1 MANRSTSP
9 GPAAV
14 PIGLAGLVLML
25 LGLVAAGAPREW
37 ILGAG
42 SAGLLAVAALFARSR
57 AAEGPGTASPASPAP
72 VLPSAPTLAPAPAPA
87 ASGGAGELTEQR
99 ARAMAES
106 LPALVWIMDGGGR
119 TVFQNRR
126 ALDFAGAP
134 LTEHAERRSIVHPD
148 DLAALI
154 ARHESGHRSRREYQI
169 QIRLRRRDGAY
180 RWHHF
185 TGAPFGGSDD
195 ARTAGPAAEG
205 EGGDYWLATAV
216 DIEPMKQA
224 EELQTRLNRTLE
236 IRVNETREQL
246 DAETAV
252 RHRAE
257 RQLRHSQKM
266 EAISRLTGGIAHD
279 LNNKLMVISAN
290 IDAVVKHIKEQPHLR
305 RKLLAALVASDQA
318 AGLMSKLLA
327 FARQRD
333 LHPQYVDVARH
344 LESISDLLD
353 RSLLSA
359 AVEVHLEIPEDLWTV
374 EVDPHQLETAIVNL
388 AVNARDAMEEGGV
401 ITVEARN
408 AFVQPGTLS
417 DPELW
422 GEYVRITVRDTGRGI
437 PPDHLDKVF
446 EPFFTTKEANR
457 ASGLGLSQVHG
468 FAEQLGGT
476 VEISSTQG
484 QGTAVSVYL
493 PRAELPARVGAAPV
507 LEDLVEDEEA
517 PAQSAEILLVDDEVE
532 VALALQGMLD
542 ELGYATRVAI
552 GADEAMQ
559 ALRLRRPNLVLTDVT
574 MPGTM
579 DGLALGRE
587 IRVRDPGLPVVLIT
601 GNPMVVADTEFPL
614 IQKPIASRSLHMAL
628 QRHLAPPDA
637 ATNVVSLFADESR
650 RQTP

>member
-1 MANRSTSP
+1 
-9 GPAAV
+9 
-14 PIGLAGLVLML
+14 
-25 LGLVAAGAPREW
+25 
-37 ILGAG
+37 
-42 SAGLLAVAALFARSR
+42 
-57 AAEGPGTASPASPAP
+57 
-72 VLPSAPTLAPAPAPA
+72 
-87 ASGGAGELTEQR
+87 
-99 ARAMAES
+99 
-106 LPALVWIMDGGGR
+106 
-119 TVFQNRR
+119 
-126 ALDFAGAP
+126 
-134 LTEHAERRSIVHPD
+134 
-148 DLAALI
+148 
-154 ARHESGHRSRREYQI
+154 
-169 QIRLRRRDGAY
+169 
-180 RWHHF
+180 
-185 TGAPFGGSDD
+185 
-195 ARTAGPAAEG
+195 
-205 EGGDYWLATAV
+205 
-216 DIEPMKQA
+216 
-224 EELQTRLNRTLE
+224 
-236 IRVNETREQL
+236 
-246 DAETAV
+246 
-252 RHRAE
+252 
-257 RQLRHSQKM
+257 
-266 EAISRLTGGIAHD
+266 
-279 LNNKLMVISAN
+279 
-290 IDAVVKHIKEQPHLR
+290 
-305 RKLLAALVASDQA
+305 
-318 AGLMSKLLA
+318 
-327 FARQRD
+327 
-333 LHPQYVDVARH
+333 
-344 LESISDLLD
+344 
-353 RSLLSA
+353 
-359 AVEVHLEIPEDLWTV
+359 V

-579 DGLALGRE
+579 DGVALGRE
-587 IRVRDPGLPVVLIT
+587 IRARDPGLPVVLIT